1 MTATRLGSFIQQN
14 IGPILSEWEL
24 FAKTRIPAAA
34 TMSVPELRDHAE
46 EMLRAIADDI
56 GRQQT
61 EAQRDSKSRGLA
73 DATDAH
79 LTAAS
84 AHGAIRHL
92 SGFDLIQV
100 VSEFRALRAAV
111 LRLWG
116 IEAGAWSQDD
126 VEDLTRF
133 SESIDQAL
141 AESVASYSAKID
153 ESRDTFLAVLGH
165 DLRGPLAS
173 LSNCVQLQSG
183 AGQSPDTRDR
193 VFHIATRSIASM
205 EEMITDLLE
214 YTRTRL
220 GRGMEVSPQPGN
232 LGTLCGEILE
242 EARAAHPGMRLEYAG
257 GGDLVAVFDHARI
270 RQVLINLLNN
280 AVQHGDASST
290 IVLAVGQ
297 EDDKVRLV
305 VRNHGIPV
313 PAEALQV
320 IFNPLVQVAKS
331 KSEPHER
338 PSTSLGL
345 GLFIAR
351 EIVLAHGGTIE
362 VSSSVEAGTEFTVRL
377 PKKINPDRKSND

>member
-14 IGPILSEWEL
+14 MRDILCEWEL

-34 TMSVPELRDHAE
+34 TMSIPELRDHAE
-46 EMLRAIADDI
+46 EMLRAIAQDL
-56 GRQQT
+56 GRSQT
-61 EAQRDSKSRGLA
+61 EAERSNKSKGFA
-73 DATDAH
+73 DATEAEP
-79 LTAAS
+79 TAAS

-92 SGFDLIQV
+92 SGFDLVQV

-116 IEAGAWSQDD
+116 VQAGGLNQED

-141 AESVASYSAKID
+141 AESASSYSARID

-173 LSNCVQLQSG
+173 LSNCVELQSG
-183 AGQSPDTRDR
+183 VQAPDKRDR
-193 VFHIATRSIASM
+193 VLHIAKRSIASM
-205 EEMITDLLE
+205 DEMITDLLE
-214 YTRTRL
+214 YTKTRL
-220 GRGMEVSPQPGN
+220 GRGMDVAPRPGN
-232 LGTLCGEILE
+232 LGALCEEILE
-242 EARAAHPGMRLEYAG
+242 EIRAAHPGVRVEYEGAKQLAA
-257 GGDLVAVFDHARI
+257 DFDHARTH
-270 RQVLINLLNN
+270 QVLINLLNN
-280 AVQHGDASST
+280 AVQHGDAGSP
-290 IVLAVGQ
+290 ILLALGQ
-297 EDDKVRLV
+297 EHDKVRLMV
-305 VRNHGIPV
+305 HNRGTPI

-345 GLFIAR
+345 GLYIAR

-362 VSSSVEAGTEFTVRL
+362 VSSTAEAGTAFTIRL
-377 PKKINPDRKSND
+377 PAGRP

>member
-1 MTATRLGSFIQQN
+1 VAHAMTSTRLGSFIRQN

-46 EMLRAIADDI
+46 EMLKAIAEDL
-56 GRQQT
+56 GRPRTEAERQGESKGLADGT
-61 EAQRDSKSRGLA
+61 EAQP
-73 DATDAH
+73 
-79 LTAAS
+79 TAAS

-111 LRLWG
+111 LRLWSLQ
-116 IEAGAWSQDD
+116 AGGLNPEV

-133 SESIDQAL
+133 SESLDQAL

-165 DLRGPLAS
+165 DLCGPLAS
-173 LSNCVQLQSG
+173 LGNCVQLQSG
-183 AGQSPDTRDR
+183 AVQAPGSGDR
-193 VFHIATRSIASM
+193 VLHIAKRSIASM
-205 EEMITDLLE
+205 DEMITDLLE

-220 GRGMEVSPQPGN
+220 GRGIQVSPRPGN
-232 LGTLCGEILE
+232 LGALCEEVLE
-242 EARAAHPGMRLEYAG
+242 ETLAAHPGRRIEYEGAG
-257 GGDLVAVFDHARI
+257 EFAAVFDHARI
-270 RQVLINLLNN
+270 RQVLINLLDN
-280 AVQHGDASST
+280 AVRHGDESST
-290 IVLAVGQ
+290 ILLTLGR
-297 EDDKVRLV
+297 EGDKVRLV
-305 VRNHGIPV
+305 VHNGGPPIP
-313 PAEALQV
+313 PEALQV

-345 GLFIAR
+345 GLYIAR

-362 VSSSVEAGTEFTVRL
+362 VSSTTEAGTALTVRL
-377 PKKINPDRKSND
+377 P